1 MTALDQLAC
10 ISSLE
15 KELVVAVEKLK
26 VKRHVRET
34 GLCRIAQLREEQ
46 VRLRHQISRMKAR
59 QELAKRLDNL
69 TQQIEAKERQK
80 TLQLSR
86 TQGFQHCSQSNK
98 EEQDKQ
104 VDHEAFAEGSL
115 GGFESDRVLD
125 QSLGSE
131 TEENV
136 AEGEE
141 QVFND
146 SGSFFS
152 IPETPSVYEGF
163 EFRDRGRRSGDS
175 ANQSQFSA
183 ESSTS
188 GVTLSYYLPCSYSP
202 ALRSV
207 MGRNQKRRHV
217 SSVAPPS
224 ITSNCSPLLLGAPTG
239 PSLLHTKSVSRT
251 KHRPQQVEAMEAAV
265 PIYSLNTMSPSPTLM
280 TQTNLKS
287 SMIRNTSTAAS
298 TNSSIAASTTTL
310 SSISSTLSPPLIWE
324 HSTTPAPTSPDIVLL
339 VGQIKERIPSLLD
352 ATLEKSLLEKRDHC
366 DKLKA
371 HFT

>member
-1 MTALDQLAC
+1 MTAVDQLAC

-15 KELVVAVEKLK
+15 KELVAAVEKLK

-46 VRLRHQISRMKAR
+46 VRLRHQISRLKAR

-86 TQGFQHCSQSNK
+86 TQGFQHCGQSNK

-136 AEGEE
+136 VEGEE
-141 QVFND
+141 LVFND

-183 ESSTS
+183 GSSTS

-202 ALRSV
+202 ALRSA

-251 KHRPQQVEAMEAAV
+251 KHRPQQVEAMEAGV
-265 PIYSLNTMSPSPTLM
+265 PIYSLNTMSPSSTLM

-287 SMIRNTSTAAS
+287 SMIRNTSTTAS

-310 SSISSTLSPPLIWE
+310 SSISSTLSPPLVWE